1 VLALVGERPQ
11 LRQQARLADTGLA
24 VDRQPP
30 RTARLQGVERV
41 RQLLELTVTPDEWPS
56 AEVV

>member
-1 VLALVGERPQ
+1 VLALVGKRPQ
-11 LRQQARLADTGLA
+11 LRQQTRLADARLA

-30 RTARLQGVERV
+30 GAARLQVVERV

>member
-11 LRQQARLADTGLA
+11 LREQARLADTRLA

-30 RTARLQGVERV
+30 GTTGLQGVERV
-41 RQLLELTVTPDEWPS
+41 RQLLELTITPDEWPS